1 VDKTAQLTALKAECL
16 ACRRCDIGGQMIG
29 DKFLGNVFSNMNCTA
44 EYMVVG
50 QNPGKEETER
60 EEPFVGISG
69 KMFDQLV
76 EEILGMKRSM
86 FYISNTVH
94 CYTPGNRKPTMGE
107 VYNCK
112 YFMDLEVRAL
122 NPKVVI
128 SLGGPAFEQ
137 LTGIHGI
144 MKHHGNPAFSPRYK
158 VPVFPLLHPSP
169 INLNDPAK
177 LELFVADLVKL
188 EEFIK
193 KGCVDSSEKEKK

>member
-1 VDKTAQLTALKAECL
+1 
-16 ACRRCDIGGQMIG
+16 
-29 DKFLGNVFSNMNCTA
+29 
-44 EYMVVG
+44 
-50 QNPGKEETER
+50 
-60 EEPFVGISG
+60 
-69 KMFDQLV
+69 
-76 EEILGMKRSM
+76 
-86 FYISNTVH
+86 
-94 CYTPGNRKPTMGE
+94 MGE

-144 MKHHGNPAFSPRYK
+144 MKHHGNLAFSPRYK